1 MASLGHGVHTMKTEH
16 VMERSGHMIGRLGFW
31 AVIGAVI
38 YTCSHPD
45 GMIWPVVLAGGL
57 IVVGLLL
64 ELRGL
69 QLRCRN

>member
-1 MASLGHGVHTMKTEH
+1 MKPEH
-16 VMERSGHMIGRLGFW
+16 AMERSGQMFGRLGFW

-45 GMIWPVVLAGGL
+45 GMGWPLVLAGGL

-64 ELRGL
+64 ELRCL